1 MARWLL
7 ERDGPELPADSKS
20 IDARDLACF
29 PDKASVREAGSIGYF
44 QLLAEREKEFA
55 LARAKRWESK
65 ENIPALLGE
74 IRDLIALPPAAEFP
88 PVEAAADGGFEKSD
102 AQWTRLTI
110 RTEPGIDLPA
120 VLAMP
125 EGPVKGGMLYA
136 DDAKCDAMCDNS
148 RLTQSWLDRGYAIL
162 SVELRGFG
170 STAAI
175 PWRYNRD
182 FIVESHGPNL
192 PDVFI
197 ALMLGRSFVGFRAF
211 DLLQSARALAAK
223 LPAGTPLHLEA
234 RGQAV
239 VPALH
244 AAALEPGVF
253 RTVRFSDGLQD
264 WRHICQSVV
273 ADGAQLQFEN
283 VVQGALKAYDLPDL
297 YRLVEERA
305 AKPDAQPE

>member
-1 MARWLL
+1 MSTTTMTSREFNQDLGKAKKAAKNGPLIVTDRGKPEHVLL
-7 ERDGPELPADSKS
+7 SYEEFKKMSVKGKS
-20 IDARDLACF
+20 
-29 PDKASVREAGSIGYF
+29 
-44 QLLAEREKEFA
+44 LAE
-55 LARAKRWESK
+55 
-65 ENIPALLGE
+65 
-74 IRDLIALPPAAEFP
+74 
-88 PVEAAADGGFEKSD
+88 
-102 AQWTRLTI
+102 
-110 RTEPGIDLPA
+110 